1 MKKILETLKSG
12 LQNGEKAVLC
22 TVIDNS
28 GSCPR
33 GKGAHM
39 LVSENSKTV
48 GTVGGGRVEYET
60 EIKAKELLKTGENF
74 IQDYRLCPNEVADI
88 GMICGGNVTILFQYM
103 DQTFIDFCD
112 RALALI
118 DKHDDAWIVA
128 RISSDFKWEMGLY
141 TPAGGFEGIKGGD
154 EFMPLLMR
162 KAKQNKNRDGS
173 RLYAEPVSLAGQVY
187 LFGGG
192 HVAQAVAPLLHSVG
206 FRYTLFE
213 EREQFAS
220 PELFPD
226 AERIVLS
233 GFDDIAKEITITEN
247 DFVLIMTRGHQNDY
261 VLQVQVLKT
270 PACYVGVIGS
280 AAKYKRLCERLAE
293 DGFSQKDID
302 RIITPVGLPIKA
314 ETPAE
319 IAVSIVGQMI
329 QVRAERFDEK

>member
-1 MKKILETLKSG
+1 MKHILETLKAELEKG
-12 LQNGEKAVLC
+12 KKAVLC

-39 LVSENSKTV
+39 LVSEQSKTI

-60 EIKAKELLKTGENF
+60 EIKAKELLKTKENF

-103 DQTFIDFCD
+103 DQSAIDFCD

-118 DKHDDAWIVA
+118 NKHEDAWIVA
-128 RISSDFKWEMGLY
+128 RISSDFKWDMGFY
-141 TPAGGFEGIKGGD
+141 TPEDGFESIEGGED
-154 EFMPLLMR
+154 FKPLLMR
-162 KAKQNKNRDGS
+162 KAKQNKNKDGS

-206 FRYTLFE
+206 FRYTLYE

-220 PELFPD
+220 PDLFPD

-233 GFDDIAKEITITEN
+233 GFDDIAKERIYAAIDAKSALADLRDLKESYRN
-247 DFVLIMTRGHQNDY
+247 MAYRLGRQPMMMDFVRFGDKDPAARQNTN
-261 VLQVQVLKT
+261 VCANGWPKTVFLKKT
-270 PACYVGVIGS
+270 LTALLRRSACRLKPKRRLKSPS
-280 AAKYKRLCERLAE
+280 ALWRR
-293 DGFSQKDID
+293 
-302 RIITPVGLPIKA
+302 
-314 ETPAE
+314 
-319 IAVSIVGQMI
+319 
-329 QVRAERFDEK
+329 